1 MSRHFF
7 SGGIMPSADLP
18 LRFQKH
24 LSLQRQWCWSGAHY
38 EKTAN
43 AWLENMDAN
52 RAGILPVMAD
62 TYGAQNADL
71 WFMRWRIFFMACAEL
86 FGHDRGREW
95 YVSHY
100 LFGRNDDNETRQ

>member
-18 LRFQKH
+18 LHFQQH
-24 LSLQRQWCWSGAHY
+24 LGLESRWIWDGRHY

-43 AWLENMDAN
+43 AWLKNMDRRKAE
-52 RAGILPVMAD
+52 IMPIMEK
-62 TYGAQNADL
+62 TYGREQAAK

-86 FGHDRGREW
+86 FGTDGGQEW
-95 YVSHY
+95 MVAHY
-100 LFGRNDDNETRQ
+100 LFGRQQDLETR